1 MEMERPTIWVGAPVL
16 FQACVPPVTFFPSES
31 QVLGPLGSNGFG
43 FGQRRSG
50 LFTRHGSLSR

>member
-16 FQACVPPVTFFPSES
+16 FQACVPVNFFPSES
-31 QVLGPLGSNGFG
+31 QVLGPFGSNGFG
-43 FGQRRSG
+43 FGQRRSW